1 LIAAIGHGLALSNS
15 FAAIVH
21 GLSSANSSGAFRFS
35 VAQVSSHEKSQ
46 KSVKIIQ
53 KINNK
58 INMIFDSFLL
68 RLGCHVGSLWAPKST
83 QNRPKFDPRRLLKRY
98 LRKNVNVHEKL

>member
-35 VAQVSSHEKSQ
+35 VAQVPRFWAVFGSP
-46 KSVKIIQ
+46 KITKFDQ
-53 KINNK
+53 NRSKI
-58 INMIFDSFLL
+58 MIKNQDVFVRFLL
-68 RLGCHVGSLWAPKST
+68 RFGRHVGSFLGTQIDPKST
-83 QNRPKFDPRRLLKRY
+83 
-98 LRKNVNVHEKL
+98 